1 MLARGA
7 PTLVSAAVGTA
18 IGFVSNSVFWG
29 FGAFIAAETL
39 VGVAL
44 DVNQRLAKRSSARFE
59 EVVRAQVRSAGI
71 TEWRMGGGGDVFSEP
86 VLVSWHSLRNHEV
99 YDQHGKLLA
108 TGRRHREA
116 GQSRVGQ
123 LLGWG
128 ALAWS
133 TPDGRPLVTV
143 SPDSNWNPKLY
154 SASRPD
160 STELG
165 TVITAGKQKG
175 LISAAGETVGYV
187 KQIPLRRRLRGRRPD
202 FNLYAA
208 SLVKVGRVTHKRR
221 FARWT
226 VIEVDSQA
234 AGPLRNLL
242 LAADA
247 AVDYWETPKGA

>member
-1 MLARGA
+1 MLARRHA
-7 PTLVSAAVGTA
+7 PSLVSAVVGTA
-18 IGFVSNSVFWG
+18 IGLASNSVFWG

-44 DVNQRLAKRSSARFE
+44 DVNQRLAKRSSARFDE
-59 EVVRAQVRSAGI
+59 LVRAQVRSAGI

-116 GQSRVGQ
+116 GQ
-123 LLGWG
+123 LH
-128 ALAWS
+128 LAWS
-133 TPDGRPLVTV
+133 TPDGGPLVTV
-143 SPDSNWNPKLY
+143 SQDRSWNPGLY
-154 SASRPD
+154 IASTPD

-165 TVITAGKQKG
+165 TVITAGKEKG

-187 KQIPLRRRLRGRRPD
+187 KQVPVWQRLRGRCPD
-202 FNLYAA
+202 FNLYDA
-208 SLVKVGRVTHKRR
+208 SLVEVGRVTHKRR

-226 VIEVDSQA
+226 VIEVDSQV

-247 AVDYWETPKGA
+247 AVDYWERPKGGGG